1 MVLVSHTSLSAS
13 VTLPCLAPAGTA
25 YPPVPHMPTC
35 DSPLDVLVKRGQLT
49 RPSFEVPRTFGV
61 SHLPGSLSMSERP
74 RGPDDKLHHVRMRP
88 APLDPPPPFPLRM
101 STVPLARASWPTN
114 GVRCSRYAGRN
125 PTVIVEQPAP
135 PCRAEKGSNL
145 AVSGNHLVA
154 AQAAVLRMPPG
165 AVVNRP
171 ARYNR

>member
-101 STVPLARASWPTN
+101 STVPPSSCLLSDKWRAVFSLCRPQSDSDCRTASAAM
-114 GVRCSRYAGRN
+114 SR
-125 PTVIVEQPAP
+125 
-135 PCRAEKGSNL
+135 
-145 AVSGNHLVA
+145 
-154 AQAAVLRMPPG
+154 
-165 AVVNRP
+165 
-171 ARYNR
+171 